1 MPRILRILN
10 RFNLGGPTYNAA
22 YLTKYLNSDY
32 ETLLVG
38 GANDSS
44 EKNSEYIVKQLG
56 IEPFIIPEM
65 KREISPKDDY
75 VAYGK
80 LKKLIKEFKPDIV
93 HTHASK
99 AGALGR
105 QAALSMEVPVVLH
118 TFHGHVFD
126 SYFSRYKASLYK
138 TVEKYLAKRSNC
150 IVAISES
157 QKKEL
162 TEKYKIC
169 TPDKVAVVPLGFD
182 LSNFSINMAEKR
194 AKFRKKYRIA
204 DDEIAI
210 GIIGRLV
217 PVKNHSMF
225 LEALKIV
232 ESKTTRKIR
241 AFIVGDG
248 ESKEII
254 KAKAIDLGIDFVNGS
269 GVIHPAT
276 LTFTSWI
283 TEMDYVNSG
292 LDIVALTSLNEG
304 TPVSLIEAQAAGK
317 PIVAT
322 RVGGI
327 DNVVIPG
334 QTALLADRDNASEFA
349 LYLLR
354 LIEDDDLRHQFSL
367 KGWDH
372 VARKYHYQRL
382 INDMQQLYY
391 SLLKGEYAQEQ
402 VELLA

>member
-194 AKFRKKYRIA
+194 AKLDRK
-204 DDEIAI
+204 
-210 GIIGRLV
+210 
-217 PVKNHSMF
+217 S
-225 LEALKIV
+225 
-232 ESKTTRKIR
+232 
-241 AFIVGDG
+241 
-248 ESKEII
+248 
-254 KAKAIDLGIDFVNGS
+254 
-269 GVIHPAT
+269 
-276 LTFTSWI
+276 
-283 TEMDYVNSG
+283 
-292 LDIVALTSLNEG
+292 
-304 TPVSLIEAQAAGK
+304 
-317 PIVAT
+317 
-322 RVGGI
+322 
-327 DNVVIPG
+327 VV
-334 QTALLADRDNASEFA
+334 
-349 LYLLR
+349 
-354 LIEDDDLRHQFSL
+354 
-367 KGWDH
+367 
-372 VARKYHYQRL
+372 
-382 INDMQQLYY
+382 
-391 SLLKGEYAQEQ
+391 
-402 VELLA
+402 

>member
-22 YLTKYLNSDY
+22 YLTKYLSSDY

-44 EKNSEYIVKQLG
+44 EKNSEFIVKQLG

-75 VAYGK
+75 VAYKK

-138 TVEKYLAKRSNC
+138 TVERYLAKRSNC

-169 TPDKVAVVPLGFD
+169 SPDKVAVVPLGFD
-182 LSNFSINMAEKR
+182 LSNFRINMAGKR
-194 AKFRKKYRIA
+194 AKFRAKYRIA

-269 GVIHPAT
+269 GIIRPAT

-283 TEMDYVNSG
+283 TEMDYVNAG

-334 QTALLADRDNASEFA
+334 QTALLTDRDNTSEFA
-349 LYLLR
+349 QCLLR
-354 LIEDDDLRHQFSL
+354 MIEDDNLRHLFSVR
-367 KGWDH
+367 GWDH

-382 INDMQQLYY
+382 INDMQQLYNC
-391 SLLKGEYAQEQ
+391 LLKGEYAQEQ
-402 VELLA
+402 VEILV

>member
-22 YLTKYLNSDY
+22 YLTKYLSSDY

-38 GANDSS
+38 GAIDST

-56 IEPFIIPEM
+56 IEPVIIPEM

-75 VAYGK
+75 VAYYK

-105 QAALSMEVPVVLH
+105 HAAMSMEVPVILH

-126 SYFSRYKASLYK
+126 SYFSRWKSSFYKK
-138 TVEKYLAKRSNC
+138 VERYLANRSDC
-150 IVAISES
+150 IVAISET
-157 QKKEL
+157 QKWDL

-169 TPDKVAVVPLGFD
+169 SPDKVAVVPLGFD
-182 LSNFSINMAEKR
+182 LSSFRVNMAEKR
-194 AKFRKKYRIA
+194 AKFRDKYRIA

-225 LEALKIV
+225 LEALKIA
-232 ESKTTRKIR
+232 ESKTTRRIR

-248 ESKEII
+248 ESRELI
-254 KAKAIDLGIDFVNGS
+254 KAKAIDMGIDFVNGAD
-269 GVIHPAT
+269 IIRPAT

-283 TEMDYVNSG
+283 TEMDYVNAG

-327 DNVVIPG
+327 ENVVIPG
-334 QTALLADRDNASEFA
+334 QTALLAERDNTTEFA
-349 LYLLR
+349 QNLLR
-354 LIEDDDLRHQFSL
+354 MIEDEDLRHQYSL
-367 KGWDH
+367 KGWEH
-372 VARKYHYQRL
+372 VARKYQYQRL
-382 INDMQQLYY
+382 INDMQLLYNGLLNGEFNQERVEQL
-391 SLLKGEYAQEQ
+391 A
-402 VELLA
+402 

>member
-283 TEMDYVNSG
+283 TEMDYVNAG